1 MSGIVELHEHLKLRA
16 VGDSLDWISK
26 PLRPRIANL
35 LARSYRPL
43 RMVMTDEPVLVR
55 FQPQ

>member
-1 MSGIVELHEHLKLRA
+1 MSGIVELHEPLKLRA
-16 VGDSLDWISK
+16 VGDSLDWLSK
-26 PLRPRIANL
+26 PLRPRICNL
-35 LARSYRPL
+35 LARSYRLL